1 MCLVVLCHV
10 CCCALTCCFDMCI
23 VLLWHVQYCALMCTL
38 LSFYICLVVLP
49 CAFLCCLVHCCA
61 AKCALLC
68 CNSALLKYVVEYAIC
83 LVEPLSHWA
92 LSLLLLWH
100 LCCWLVTLLS
110 CVFCIALL
118 TQVLLCCVSH
128 NDDPWCL
135 CCCEPLA
142 VLYNLVRLVGLLLS
156 SLLSSCFGLAID
168 GIIFLCCV
176 VNCCAALCY
185 VVLQDAHCC
194 AATHASLYLT
204 CILLCCDECCWAAWL
219 ATPSAWSSCYVSVIE
234 C

>member
-1 MCLVVLCHV
+1 M
-10 CCCALTCCFDMCI
+10 
-23 VLLWHVQYCALMCTL
+23 
-38 LSFYICLVVLP
+38 
-49 CAFLCCLVHCCA
+49 
-61 AKCALLC
+61 
-68 CNSALLKYVVEYAIC
+68 
-83 LVEPLSHWA
+83 
-92 LSLLLLWH
+92 
-100 LCCWLVTLLS
+100 TLLS

-118 TQVLLCCVSH
+118 TRVLLCCISH

-168 GIIFLCCV
+168 GIVFLCCV

-204 CILLCCDECCWAAWL
+204 CILLCCDECVVELRGWPRHLLGRAVTLVSLSVSLLLLRHQCCWVKSL
-219 ATPSAWSSCYVSVIE
+219 LSCVI
-234 C
+234 CFAQLWRVCCCIVICVLLISL